1 MTYII
6 KWNTKFYLTK
16 ERVSKFVLIQIIKLN
31 CDFSDKNV
39 DNRMKK
45 ILYNW
50 KYSLAW
56 GVYNDT
62 NIFII

>member
-1 MTYII
+1 MTYIV

-39 DNRMKK
+39 DNGMKK
-45 ILYNW
+45 KFFITESTLW
-50 KYSLAW
+50 HEVFIMIQIYS
-56 GVYNDT
+56 
-62 NIFII
+62 